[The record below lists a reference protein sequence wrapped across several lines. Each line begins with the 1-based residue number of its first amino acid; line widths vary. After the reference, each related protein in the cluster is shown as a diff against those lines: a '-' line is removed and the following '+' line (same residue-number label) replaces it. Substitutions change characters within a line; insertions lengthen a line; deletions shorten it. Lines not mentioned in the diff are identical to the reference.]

1 MPDSIFFRRS
11 PLLRAIIVLLFVTA
25 FARAEQLSVKTYTSA
40 DGLIYEGIYRL
51 YQDSRGFIWFA
62 TPIGVSRFDGY
73 RFTNY
78 GMEDGLFNTL
88 INDFI
93 EDDNGVYWL
102 GSSSGGNYGAA
113 IYRFDP
119 RVKNRG
125 EKKFIPFNIGEE
137 AAANN
142 VNRLFKNGR
151 GQIFAATDG
160 GLFTLDDAQTDKK
173 FSRVSLNLPASEDQT
188 FPVYSLAE
196 DAEGNLWVGHERGL
210 TRLLP
215 DGRSATYEI
224 RTSDAAASSV
234 FSLGFDNQ
242 NRLWIVTGK
251 RTVTVFKPE
260 PAGSLDFSNNAKR
273 ELRLE
278 TAFNSGDLR
287 AGFAYAFKPAETQA
301 DGAFGAVYCARDGK
315 VFFGSRG
322 KGLIEFDGENFRFY
336 TRENGL
342 SDNNVSFVRE
352 DSFGNLWLASS
363 WGAMKITLKV
373 FITYNIAD
381 GLFADRISDLFT
393 DRAGTIYAV
402 NAGWYINQFDG
413 RRFVSVRPNL
423 PADPGGFW
431 IHHIIRDSREE
442 WWIPTPKGL
451 FRFPRVKRVEQL
463 ATAQPIAVYTSRE
476 GLAADN
482 VLMTFEDSRG
492 DIWFSYDSPA
502 GRISRWERSTGTF
515 HHYTPQDGIPET
527 CRPFYYNEDAA
538 GALLITCQFESYLVY
553 RDGRFTAHTTPEMKK
568 GAWLHRALV
577 DRKGRFWIGTPLNGL
592 LRYDNP
598 TSENPTE
605 TVYLKKDGLS
615 SSHIQYLVEDLY
627 GKIYY
632 VTSSG
637 MDRIDPETGEIKYYN
652 VADGFPA
659 AGTGVAMRGRDGE
672 LWLGTS
678 RGLSKFVPEPDKQ
691 SSSPPVFI
699 SSLRIAGNEM
709 PVSVLGETEI
719 SDLTLAPDE
728 RQMQIDFYG
737 LSLASG
743 ETLRYQYKLE
753 GVSGEWSPA
762 TDQRTVNYP
771 NLSSG
776 SYRFLVRAVNP
787 DGSFSSQPATISF
800 TVLRPVWQRW
810 WFLLLAALVAGAGV
824 YALYRYRIAQVI
836 KLERVRT
843 RIATDL
849 HDDIGSSLSQIAILS
864 EVVRQKVGDNGAG
877 EPLNMIAETSREM
890 VDAMSDIVW
899 AINPQK
905 DHLNNLVQRMR
916 RFAEDILD
924 AQEISYRFNAL
935 ENLKD
940 VPVGSD
946 VRREVYMIFKECV
959 NNVVKHS
966 GAARV
971 DFRINSENEF
981 LLIEISDDG
990 RGFDTAQAENLDSL
1004 GGNGLINM
1012 RRRAENLG
1020 GTFSIDS
1027 APGKGTRAVI
1037 KIPIVKKFFSV

>member
-1 MPDSIFFRRS
+1 
-11 PLLRAIIVLLFVTA
+11 
-25 FARAEQLSVKTYTSA
+25 
-40 DGLIYEGIYRL
+40 
-51 YQDSRGFIWFA
+51 
-62 TPIGVSRFDGY
+62 
-73 RFTNY
+73 
-78 GMEDGLFNTL
+78 
-88 INDFI
+88 
-93 EDDNGVYWL
+93 
-102 GSSSGGNYGAA
+102 
-113 IYRFDP
+113 
-119 RVKNRG
+119 
-125 EKKFIPFNIGEE
+125 
-137 AAANN
+137 
-142 VNRLFKNGR
+142 
-151 GQIFAATDG
+151 
-160 GLFTLDDAQTDKK
+160 
-173 FSRVSLNLPASEDQT
+173 
-188 FPVYSLAE
+188 
-196 DAEGNLWVGHERGL
+196 L

-215 DGRSATYEI
+215 DGRTATYEI
-224 RTSDAAASSV
+224 RASGDAATSA

-251 RTVTVFKPE
+251 RTATVFKPE
-260 PAGSLDFSNNAKR
+260 PAGSVDFPNRAKR
-273 ELRLE
+273 ELRME
-278 TAFNSGDLR
+278 TAFDSGNLR

-301 DGAFGAVYCARDGK
+301 DGDFGAVYCARDGRI
-315 VFFGSRG
+315 FFGSRR
-322 KGLIEFDGENFRFY
+322 KGLIEFDGANFRFY

-363 WGAMKITLKV
+363 WGAMKITRRGFV
-373 FITYNIAD
+373 TYNTAD
-381 GLFADRISDLFT
+381 GLQADRISDLFT

-402 NAGWYINQFDG
+402 NAGWNINQFDG

-423 PADPGGFW
+423 PADLSNFW
-431 IHHIIRDSREE
+431 IHHITKDSRDE
-442 WWIPTPKGL
+442 WWIPTLKGL
-451 FRFPRVKRVEQL
+451 FRFPRVERVEQL
-463 ATAQPIAVYTSRE
+463 ATAKPIAVYTIRE
-476 GLAADN
+476 GLPTDS
-482 VLMTFEDSRG
+482 VLVTFEDSRG
-492 DIWFSYDSPA
+492 DIWFSYENAP
-502 GRISRWERSTGTF
+502 GRISRWERATETF
-515 HHYTPQDGIPET
+515 HHYAPQNGIPEA

-538 GALLITCQFESYLVY
+538 GALIITCQFESYAIY
-553 RDGRFTAHTTPEMKK
+553 RGDGRFTAHSTPEMKK
-568 GAWLHRALV
+568 AGWLHRALV

-637 MDRIDPETGEIKYYN
+637 MDRMDTETGEIKYYN

-659 AGTGVAMRGRDGE
+659 AGTGVAMRDAGGA

-678 RGLSKFVPEPDKQ
+678 RGLSKFVPEPDKPP
-691 SSSPPVFI
+691 PPVFI
-699 SSLRIAGNEM
+699 SSLRIAGNDV
-709 PVSVLGETEI
+709 PVSVLGETQI

-753 GVSGEWSPA
+753 GVSGEWSPPNE
-762 TDQRTVNYP
+762 QRTVNYP
-771 NLSSG
+771 NLTSG

-787 DGSFSSQPATISF
+787 DGSFSAEPASISF
-800 TVLRPVWQRW
+800 TVLRPLWQRW
-810 WFLLLAALVAGAGV
+810 WFLLLAALAVGAGV
-824 YALYRYRIAQVI
+824 YAFYRYRIAQII

-864 EVVRQKVGDNGAG
+864 EVVRQKVGAGVAG

-905 DHLNNLVQRMR
+905 DYLNNLVQRMR

-924 AQEISYRFNAL
+924 AQEISYRFNSL

-940 VPVGSD
+940 VSVGSD
-946 VRREVYMIFKECV
+946 VRREAYMIFKECV
-959 NNVVKHS
+959 NNAVKHS
-966 GAARV
+966 GAKKI
-971 DFRINSENEF
+971 DFRINLENEF
-981 LLIEISDDG
+981 LVIEISDDG
-990 RGFDTAQAENLDSL
+990 RGFDTEEAENLDSL

-1012 RRRAENLG
+1012 RRRADNLG
-1020 GTFSIDS
+1020 GTFLIDS

-1037 KIPIVKKFFSV
+1037 RIPIVKKLFRV